1 MRRRTDDMSRA
12 HRTGD
17 APLIDR
23 RAFLGRTL
31 LAIATPTVARVAE
44 GQAPQPAQTMSGPM
58 RGEAYR
64 PVTLPPR
71 ANATPQVSLDRR
83 DDLEKHLKCQCGCPL
98 DIYTCRTTDFACP
111 VSPRVHAD
119 IQTLIAG
126 GYTDTEIREAFIAVY
141 GERVLTAPT
150 PQGFNLLAY
159 VAPFAAITV
168 FGAFA
173 AWVIHRWRR
182 EPVPDAE
189 VHARIPQSAGTPEEI
204 ARIDAAVRNDAS

>member
-1 MRRRTDDMSRA
+1 MSGA
-12 HRTGD
+12 HGSGD
-17 APLIDR
+17 APTIDR
-23 RAFLGRTL
+23 RGFLGRAL
-31 LAIATPTVARVAE
+31 LAIATPAVARAAE
-44 GQAPQPAQTMSGPM
+44 GQAAQPAQTMSGPM

-71 ANATPQVSLDRR
+71 VNATPQVSVERR

-126 GYTDTEIREAFIAVY
+126 GYTATEIRDAFIAVY
-141 GERVLTAPT
+141 GDRVLTAPK

-159 VAPFAAITV
+159 VTPFAAITV

-182 EPVPDAE
+182 EPVPDDE
-189 VHARIPQSAGTPEEI
+189 VHARIPQSPGTPEEI
-204 ARIDAAVRNDAS
+204 ARIEAAVRNDAP